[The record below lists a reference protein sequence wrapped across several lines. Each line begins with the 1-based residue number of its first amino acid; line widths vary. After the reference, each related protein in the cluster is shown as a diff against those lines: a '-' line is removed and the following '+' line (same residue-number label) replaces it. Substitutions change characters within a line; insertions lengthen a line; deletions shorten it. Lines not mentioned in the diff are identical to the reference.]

1 MKIKRIVL
9 PVVLL
14 LLIILVLFA
23 KDSYSQLIFRKGSL
37 NEVPFSSTYSDGLK
51 EGDLIFQ
58 TSLSSQSKA
67 IQLAT
72 KSKYSHC
79 GIVFKEG
86 DSFYVFEAVQPVKR
100 TPLAEW
106 IARGENDKFIVKR
119 LKNAE
124 QTLTPEVLQKMKE
137 IGKGFYGK
145 RYDLAFEWTDE
156 KIYCSELIWKIY
168 KRSTGIEIGKLEKL
182 GDFDLSSDQVKR
194 KIKERY
200 GNNIPMEELVI
211 SPASIFDSELL
222 VTVKSN

>member
-1 MKIKRIVL
+1 MKRIVL
-9 PVVLL
+9 PIVLL
-14 LLIILVLFA
+14 LLVTLIVLA
-23 KDSYSQLIFRKGSL
+23 KDSYSHLIFGKGSL
-37 NEVPFSSTYSDGLK
+37 NDVALSSSFSDELK
-51 EGDLIFQ
+51 DGDLIFQ
-58 TSLSSQSKA
+58 TSRSSQSKA

-72 KSKYSHC
+72 NSQYSHC

-86 DSFYVFEAVQPVKR
+86 NSFYVFEAVQPVKR

-106 IARGENDKFIVKR
+106 IARGEKGEYVVKR

-145 RYDLAFEWTDE
+145 NYDLAFEWTDE

-168 KRSTGIEIGKLEKL
+168 QRATGIEIGNLEQL
-182 GDFDLSSDQVKR
+182 GDFDLSSKVVKQ

-200 GNNIPMEELVI
+200 GEKIPLDELVI
-211 SPASIFDSELL
+211 SPAALFESDKL
-222 VTVKSN
+222 VTIKTN

>member
-1 MKIKRIVL
+1 MKKIVL
-9 PVVLL
+9 PILL
-14 LLIILVLFA
+14 LLLVTLIVLA
-23 KDSYSQLIFRKGSL
+23 KDSYSHIIFGKGSI
-37 NEVPFSSTYSDGLK
+37 NEESLSSSFSDELK
-51 EGDLIFQ
+51 DGDLIFQ
-58 TSLSSQSKA
+58 TSRSSQSKA

-72 KSKYSHC
+72 NSKYSHC

-106 IARGENDKFIVKR
+106 IARGEKGEFVVKR

-124 QTLTPEVLQKMKE
+124 QTLTPGMIQKMKE

-145 RYDLAFEWTDE
+145 NYDSAFEWTDE

-168 KRSTGIEIGKLEKL
+168 KRATGIEIGNLEKL
-182 GDFDLSSDQVKR
+182 GDFDLSNKVVKQ

-200 GNNIPMEELVI
+200 GEKIPLGELVI
-211 SPASIFDSELL
+211 SPAALFESDKL
-222 VTVKSN
+222 VTIKTN

>member
-1 MKIKRIVL
+1 MKRIVL
-9 PVVLL
+9 PIVLL
-14 LLIILVLFA
+14 LLVTLIVLA
-23 KDSYSQLIFRKGSL
+23 KDSYSHLIFGKGSL
-37 NEVPFSSTYSDGLK
+37 NDVALSSSFSDELK
-51 EGDLIFQ
+51 DGDLIFQ
-58 TSLSSQSKA
+58 TSRSSQSKA

-72 KSKYSHC
+72 NSQYSHC

-86 DSFYVFEAVQPVKR
+86 NSFYVFEAVQPVKR

-106 IARGENDKFIVKR
+106 IARGEKGEFVVKR

-145 RYDLAFEWTDE
+145 NYDSAFEWTDE

-168 KRSTGIEIGKLEKL
+168 QRATGIEIGNLEQL
-182 GDFDLSSDQVKR
+182 GDFDLSSKVVKQ

-200 GNNIPMEELVI
+200 GEKIPLDELVI
-211 SPASIFDSELL
+211 SPASLFESDKL
-222 VTVKSN
+222 VTIKTN

>member
-1 MKIKRIVL
+1 MKRIVL
-9 PVVLL
+9 PIVLL
-14 LLIILVLFA
+14 LLVTLIVLA
-23 KDSYSQLIFRKGSL
+23 KDSYSHLIFGKGSL
-37 NEVPFSSTYSDGLK
+37 NDVALSSSFSVELK
-51 EGDLIFQ
+51 DGDLIFQ
-58 TSLSSQSKA
+58 TSRSSQSKA

-72 KSKYSHC
+72 NSQYSHC

-86 DSFYVFEAVQPVKR
+86 NSFYVFEAVQPVKR

-106 IARGENDKFIVKR
+106 IARGEKGEYVVKR

-145 RYDLAFEWTDE
+145 NYDLAFEWTDE

-168 KRSTGIEIGKLEKL
+168 QRATGIEIGNLEQL
-182 GDFDLSSDQVKR
+182 GDFDLSSKVVKQ

-200 GNNIPMEELVI
+200 GEKIPLDELVI
-211 SPASIFDSELL
+211 SPASLFESDKL
-222 VTVKSN
+222 VTIKTN

>member
-1 MKIKRIVL
+1 MKRIVL
-9 PVVLL
+9 PIVLL
-14 LLIILVLFA
+14 LLLTLVVFA
-23 KDSYSQLIFRKGSL
+23 KDSFSQLIFGKGSL
-37 NEVPFSSTYSDGLK
+37 NDVALSSSFSDELK
-51 EGDLIFQ
+51 DGDLIFQ
-58 TSLSSQSKA
+58 TSRSSQSKA

-72 KSKYSHC
+72 NSQYSHC

-86 DSFYVFEAVQPVKR
+86 KSFYVFEAVQPVKR

-106 IARGENDKFIVKR
+106 IARGEKGEYVVKR

-145 RYDLAFEWTDE
+145 NYDLAFEWTDE

-168 KRSTGIEIGKLEKL
+168 QRATGIEIGNLEQL
-182 GDFDLSSDQVKR
+182 GDFDLSSKVVKQ

-200 GNNIPMEELVI
+200 GEKIPLDELVI
-211 SPASIFDSELL
+211 SPASLFESDKL
-222 VTVKSN
+222 VTIKTN

>member
-1 MKIKRIVL
+1 MKKIVL
-9 PVVLL
+9 PILLVLL
-14 LLIILVLFA
+14 VTLIVLA
-23 KDSYSQLIFRKGSL
+23 KDSFSQLIFGKGSL
-37 NEVPFSSTYSDGLK
+37 NDVALSSSFSDELK
-51 EGDLIFQ
+51 DGDLIFQ
-58 TSLSSQSKA
+58 TSRSSQSKA

-72 KSKYSHC
+72 NSQYSHC

-86 DSFYVFEAVQPVKR
+86 NSFYVFEAVQPVKR

-106 IARGENDKFIVKR
+106 IARGEKGEYVVKR

-145 RYDLAFEWTDE
+145 NYDLAFEWTDE

-168 KRSTGIEIGKLEKL
+168 QRATGIEIGNLEQL
-182 GDFDLSSDQVKR
+182 GDFDLSSKVVKQ

-200 GNNIPMEELVI
+200 GEKIPLDELVI
-211 SPASIFDSELL
+211 SPASLFESDKL
-222 VTVKSN
+222 VTIKTN

>member
-1 MKIKRIVL
+1 MKRIVL
-9 PVVLL
+9 PIVLL
-14 LLIILVLFA
+14 LLLTLVVFA
-23 KDSYSQLIFRKGSL
+23 KDSFSQLIYGKGST
-37 NEVPFSSTYSDGLK
+37 NEGVLSSSFSDELK

-58 TSLSSQSKA
+58 TSRSSQSKA

-100 TPLAEW
+100 TPLAQW
-106 IARGENDKFIVKR
+106 IARGEKGEYVVKR

-145 RYDLAFEWTDE
+145 NYDLAFEWTDE

-168 KRSTGIEIGKLEKL
+168 KRAAGIEIGNLEKL

-194 KIKERY
+194 KMKERY
-200 GNNIPMEELVI
+200 GNKIPMEELVI
-211 SPASIFDSELL
+211 SPASIFESELL
-222 VTVKSN
+222 TTVKTN

>member
-1 MKIKRIVL
+1 MKRIVL
-9 PVVLL
+9 PIVLL
-14 LLIILVLFA
+14 LLLTLVVFA
-23 KDSYSQLIFRKGSL
+23 KDSFSQLIFGKGST
-37 NEVPFSSTYSDGLK
+37 NEVGLSSSFNNELK
-51 EGDLIFQ
+51 DGDLIFQ
-58 TSLSSQSKA
+58 TSRSSQSKA

-72 KSKYSHC
+72 NSQYSHC

-86 DSFYVFEAVQPVKR
+86 NSFYVFEAVQPVKR

-106 IARGENDKFIVKR
+106 IARGEKGEYVVKR

-145 RYDLAFEWTDE
+145 NYDLAFEWTDE

-168 KRSTGIEIGKLEKL
+168 QRATGIEIGNLEQL
-182 GDFDLSSDQVKR
+182 GDFDLSSKVVKQ

-200 GNNIPMEELVI
+200 GEKIPLDELVI
-211 SPASIFDSELL
+211 SPASLFESDKL
-222 VTVKSN
+222 VTIKTN

>member
-1 MKIKRIVL
+1 MKRIVL
-9 PVVLL
+9 PIVLL
-14 LLIILVLFA
+14 LLLTLVIFA
-23 KDSYSQLIFRKGSL
+23 KDSFSQLIFGKGSL
-37 NEVPFSSTYSDGLK
+37 NDVALSSSFSDELK
-51 EGDLIFQ
+51 DGDLIFQ
-58 TSLSSQSKA
+58 TSRSSQSKA

-72 KSKYSHC
+72 NSQYSHC

-86 DSFYVFEAVQPVKR
+86 NSFYVFEAVQPVKR

-106 IARGENDKFIVKR
+106 IARGEKGEFVVKR

-145 RYDLAFEWTDE
+145 NYDSAFEWTDE

-168 KRSTGIEIGKLEKL
+168 QRATGIEIGNLEQL
-182 GDFDLSSDQVKR
+182 GDFDLSSKVVKQ

-200 GNNIPMEELVI
+200 GEKIPLDELVI
-211 SPASIFDSELL
+211 SPASLFESDKL
-222 VTVKSN
+222 VTINTN

>member
-1 MKIKRIVL
+1 MKKIVL
-9 PVVLL
+9 PIILL
-14 LLIILVLFA
+14 LLVTLIVLA
-23 KDSYSQLIFRKGSL
+23 KDSYSHLIFGKGSI
-37 NEVPFSSTYSDGLK
+37 NEESLSSSFSDELK
-51 EGDLIFQ
+51 DGDLIFQ
-58 TSLSSQSKA
+58 TSRSSQSKA

-72 KSKYSHC
+72 NSKYSHC

-106 IARGENDKFIVKR
+106 IARGEKGEFVVKR

-124 QTLTPEVLQKMKE
+124 QTLTPDVIQKMKE

-145 RYDLAFEWTDE
+145 NYDSAFEWTDE

-168 KRSTGIEIGKLEKL
+168 KRATGIEIGNLEKL
-182 GDFDLSSDQVKR
+182 GDFDLSNKVVKQ

-200 GNNIPMEELVI
+200 GEKIPLGELVI
-211 SPASIFDSELL
+211 SPASLFESDKL
-222 VTVKSN
+222 VTIKTN

>member
-1 MKIKRIVL
+1 MMKIKAL
-9 PVVLL
+9 PMVLL
-14 LLIILVLFA
+14 LLLTLVVFA
-23 KDSYSQLIFRKGSL
+23 KDSFSQLIFGKGST
-37 NEVPFSSTYSDGLK
+37 NEISLSSSFSDELK

-58 TSLSSQSKA
+58 TSRSSQSKA

-72 KSKYSHC
+72 KSTYSHC

-86 DSFYVFEAVQPVKR
+86 DSFYVLEAVQPVKR

-106 IARGENDKFIVKR
+106 IARGEKGEYVVKR
-119 LKNAE
+119 LKNAQ

-145 RYDLAFEWTDE
+145 NYDLAFEWTDE

-168 KRSTGIEIGKLEKL
+168 KRSAGIEIGNLEKL

-200 GNNIPMEELVI
+200 GNKIPMEELVI
-211 SPASIFDSELL
+211 SPASIFESELL
-222 VTVKSN
+222 IPVKTN

>member
-1 MKIKRIVL
+1 MMKRIVL
-9 PVVLL
+9 PIVLL
-14 LLIILVLFA
+14 LLLTLVVFA
-23 KDSYSQLIFRKGSL
+23 KDSFSQLIYGKGST
-37 NEVPFSSTYSDGLK
+37 NEVVLSSSFSDELK

-58 TSLSSQSKA
+58 TSRSSQSKA

-100 TPLAEW
+100 TPLAQW
-106 IARGENDKFIVKR
+106 IARGEKGEYVVKR

-145 RYDLAFEWTDE
+145 NYDLAFEWTDE

-168 KRSTGIEIGKLEKL
+168 KRAAGIEIGNLEKL
-182 GDFDLSSDQVKR
+182 RDFDLSSDQVKR
-194 KIKERY
+194 KMKERY
-200 GNNIPMEELVI
+200 GNKIPMEELVI
-211 SPASIFDSELL
+211 SPASIFESELL
-222 VTVKSN
+222 TTVKTN

>member
-1 MKIKRIVL
+1 MMKRIVL
-9 PVVLL
+9 PIVLL
-14 LLIILVLFA
+14 LLLTLVVFA
-23 KDSYSQLIFRKGSL
+23 KDSFSQLIYGKGST
-37 NEVPFSSTYSDGLK
+37 NEVVLSSSFSDELK

-58 TSLSSQSKA
+58 TSRSSQSKA

-100 TPLAEW
+100 TPLAQW
-106 IARGENDKFIVKR
+106 IARGEKGEYVVKR

-145 RYDLAFEWTDE
+145 NYDLAFEWTDE

-168 KRSTGIEIGKLEKL
+168 KRAAGIEIGNLEKL

-194 KIKERY
+194 KMKERY
-200 GNNIPMEELVI
+200 GNKIPMEELVI
-211 SPASIFDSELL
+211 SPASIFESELL
-222 VTVKSN
+222 TTVKTN

>member
-1 MKIKRIVL
+1 MKRIVL
-9 PVVLL
+9 PIVLL
-14 LLIILVLFA
+14 LLLTLVIFA
-23 KDSYSQLIFRKGSL
+23 KDSFSQLIFGKGSL
-37 NEVPFSSTYSDGLK
+37 NDVALSSSFSDELK
-51 EGDLIFQ
+51 DGDLIFQ
-58 TSLSSQSKA
+58 TSRSSQSKA

-72 KSKYSHC
+72 NSQYSHC

-86 DSFYVFEAVQPVKR
+86 NSFYVFEAVQPVKR

-106 IARGENDKFIVKR
+106 IARGEKGEYVVKR

-145 RYDLAFEWTDE
+145 NYDLAFEWTDE

-168 KRSTGIEIGKLEKL
+168 QRATGIEIGNLEQL
-182 GDFDLSSDQVKR
+182 GDFDLSSKVVKQ

-200 GNNIPMEELVI
+200 GEKIPLDELVI
-211 SPASIFDSELL
+211 SPASLFESDKL
-222 VTVKSN
+222 VTIKTN

>member
-1 MKIKRIVL
+1 MKRIVL
-9 PVVLL
+9 PIVLL
-14 LLIILVLFA
+14 LLITLFVFA
-23 KDSYSQLIFRKGSL
+23 KDSFSQFTLGKGSV
-37 NEVPFSSTYSDGLK
+37 NEVGLSSSFSDELK

-58 TSLSSQSKA
+58 TSRSSQSKA

-86 DSFYVFEAVQPVKR
+86 NSFYVFEAVQPVKR

-106 IARGENDKFIVKR
+106 IARGEKGEYVVKR

-145 RYDLAFEWTDE
+145 NYDLAFEWTDE

-168 KRSTGIEIGKLEKL
+168 KRAAGIEIGNLEKL

-200 GNNIPMEELVI
+200 GNKIPMEELVI
-211 SPASIFDSELL
+211 SPASIFESELL
-222 VTVKSN
+222 IPVKTN

>member
-1 MKIKRIVL
+1 MKRIVL
-9 PVVLL
+9 PIVLL
-14 LLIILVLFA
+14 LLLTLVIFA
-23 KDSYSQLIFRKGSL
+23 KDSFSQLIFGKGSL
-37 NEVPFSSTYSDGLK
+37 NDVALSSSFSDELK
-51 EGDLIFQ
+51 DGDLIFQ
-58 TSLSSQSKA
+58 TSRSSQSKA

-72 KSKYSHC
+72 NSQYSHC

-86 DSFYVFEAVQPVKR
+86 NSFYVFEAVQPVKR

-106 IARGENDKFIVKR
+106 IARGEKGEFVVKR

-145 RYDLAFEWTDE
+145 NYDLAFEWTDE

-168 KRSTGIEIGKLEKL
+168 QRATGIEIGNLEQL
-182 GDFDLSSDQVKR
+182 GDFDLSSKVVKQ

-200 GNNIPMEELVI
+200 GEKIPLDELVI
-211 SPASIFDSELL
+211 SPAALFESDKL
-222 VTVKSN
+222 VTIKTN

>member
-1 MKIKRIVL
+1 MKKIVL
-9 PVVLL
+9 PILLVLL
-14 LLIILVLFA
+14 VTLIVLA
-23 KDSYSQLIFRKGSL
+23 KDSYSQLIFGKGSL
-37 NEVPFSSTYSDGLK
+37 NDVALSSSFRDELK
-51 EGDLIFQ
+51 DGDLIFQ
-58 TSLSSQSKA
+58 TSRSSQSKA

-72 KSKYSHC
+72 NSQYSHC

-86 DSFYVFEAVQPVKR
+86 NSFYVFEAVQPVKR

-106 IARGENDKFIVKR
+106 IARGEKGEFVVKR

-145 RYDLAFEWTDE
+145 NYDSAFEWTDE

-168 KRSTGIEIGKLEKL
+168 QRATGIEIGNLEQL
-182 GDFDLSSDQVKR
+182 GDFDLSSKVVKQ

-200 GNNIPMEELVI
+200 GEKIPLDELVI
-211 SPASIFDSELL
+211 SPASLFESDKL
-222 VTVKSN
+222 VTIKTN

>member
-1 MKIKRIVL
+1 MKKIVL
-9 PVVLL
+9 PILL
-14 LLIILVLFA
+14 LLLVTLIVLA
-23 KDSYSQLIFRKGSL
+23 KDSYSHLILGKGSL
-37 NEVPFSSTYSDGLK
+37 NDVALSSSFSDELK
-51 EGDLIFQ
+51 DGDLIFQ
-58 TSLSSQSKA
+58 TSRSSQSKA

-72 KSKYSHC
+72 NSQYSHC

-86 DSFYVFEAVQPVKR
+86 NSFYVFEAVQPVKR

-106 IARGENDKFIVKR
+106 IARGEKGEYVVKR

-145 RYDLAFEWTDE
+145 NYDLAFEWTDE

-168 KRSTGIEIGKLEKL
+168 QRATGIEIGNLEQL
-182 GDFDLSSDQVKR
+182 GDFDLSSKVVKQ

-200 GNNIPMEELVI
+200 GEKIPLDELVI
-211 SPASIFDSELL
+211 SPASLFESDKL
-222 VTVKSN
+222 VTIKTN

>member
-1 MKIKRIVL
+1 MKRIVL
-9 PVVLL
+9 PIVLL
-14 LLIILVLFA
+14 LLLTLVIFA
-23 KDSYSQLIFRKGSL
+23 KDSFSQLIFGKGSL
-37 NEVPFSSTYSDGLK
+37 NDVALSSSFSDELK
-51 EGDLIFQ
+51 DGDLIFQ
-58 TSLSSQSKA
+58 TSRSSQSKA

-72 KSKYSHC
+72 NSQYSHC

-86 DSFYVFEAVQPVKR
+86 NSFYVFEAVQPVKR

-106 IARGENDKFIVKR
+106 IARGEKGEYVVKR

-145 RYDLAFEWTDE
+145 NYDLAFEWTDE

-168 KRSTGIEIGKLEKL
+168 QRATGIEIGNLEQL
-182 GDFDLSSDQVKR
+182 GDFDLSSKVVKQ

-200 GNNIPMEELVI
+200 GEKIPLDELVI
-211 SPASIFDSELL
+211 SPAALFESDKL
-222 VTVKSN
+222 VTIKTN

>member
-1 MKIKRIVL
+1 MKRIVL
-9 PVVLL
+9 PIVLL
-14 LLIILVLFA
+14 LLLTLVIFA
-23 KDSYSQLIFRKGSL
+23 KDSFSQLIFGKGSL
-37 NEVPFSSTYSDGLK
+37 NDVALSSSFSDELND
-51 EGDLIFQ
+51 GDLIFQ
-58 TSLSSQSKA
+58 TSRSSQSKA

-72 KSKYSHC
+72 NSQYSHC

-86 DSFYVFEAVQPVKR
+86 NSFYVFEAVQPVKR

-106 IARGENDKFIVKR
+106 IARGEKGEYVVKR

-145 RYDLAFEWTDE
+145 NYDLAFEWTDE

-168 KRSTGIEIGKLEKL
+168 QRATGIEIGNLEQL
-182 GDFDLSSDQVKR
+182 GDFDLSSKVVKQ

-200 GNNIPMEELVI
+200 GEKIPLDELVI
-211 SPASIFDSELL
+211 SPASLFESDKL
-222 VTVKSN
+222 VTIKTN